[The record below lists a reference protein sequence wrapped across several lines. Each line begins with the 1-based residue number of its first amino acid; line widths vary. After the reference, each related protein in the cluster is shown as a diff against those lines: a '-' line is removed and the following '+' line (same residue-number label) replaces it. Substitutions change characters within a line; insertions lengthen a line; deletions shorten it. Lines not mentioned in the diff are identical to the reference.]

1 MKDLL
6 GHSSLKWDVN
16 KQQGAYTGPVYD
28 HNKADHSTIYK
39 KKPTN
44 DDSLHNHAGRA
55 AAAAILCQ
63 EPEKQKPGAW
73 DPEISHYV
81 SASSKSQPEPSLFVL
96 NPSTSSNPRE
106 RGMAMRAGAAMRNG
120 DSQAHELGGTSA
132 PSVLSTRP
140 W

>member
-1 MKDLL
+1 VKDLL

-44 DDSLHNHAGRA
+44 DDAWQNHAGRA
-55 AAAAILCQ
+55 AAASMLCQ
-63 EPEKQKPGAW
+63 EPEKQKR
-73 DPEISHYV
+73 DPETQHFV
-81 SASSKSQPEPSLFVL
+81 SSSSKSQPEPLLSLL
-96 NPSTSSNPRE
+96 NPSTPSNVRE
-106 RGMAMRAGAAMRNG
+106 RGAAMRGGAAIRNG
-120 DSQAHELGGTSA
+120 GPEAHELGGTSA

>member
-39 KKPTN
+39 KKLTN
-44 DDSLHNHAGRA
+44 DDALQNHAGRA
-55 AAAAILCQ
+55 AGASMLSQ
-63 EPEKQKPGAW
+63 EPEKQKPGAR
-73 DPEISHYV
+73 DPEISHFV
-81 SASSKSQPEPSLFVL
+81 SSSSKSQLEPSLCVPY
-96 NPSTSSNPRE
+96 PSTSSIPRE
-106 RGMAMRAGAAMRNG
+106 RGVAMRSGAAIRSG
-120 DSQAHELGGTSA
+120 GPEAHELGGTSA